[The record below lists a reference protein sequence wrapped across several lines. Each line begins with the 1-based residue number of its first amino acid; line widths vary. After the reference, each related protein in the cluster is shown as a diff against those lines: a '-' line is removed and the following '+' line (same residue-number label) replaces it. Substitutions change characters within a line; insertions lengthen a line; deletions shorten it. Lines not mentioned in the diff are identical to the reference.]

1 MDILWIYYGYVS
13 GWWFGTWI
21 LFSPIVVLMI
31 QSDFH
36 IFQRDWNHQPDI
48 YIYIHM
54 NNMDIIWIIIW
65 IIYYLQLLW
74 IYHLL
79 CNIGM
84 KKTDY
89 VDIWIWIIIYNMIC
103 KNRWIYRHPS
113 YSLSIF
119 YSIIWIIW
127 ILNRCNLLV
136 LWIYNYYGYYYDIL
150 LIYVIYTILTNLL
163 ILECDFSDF
172 EVRYMNLM
180 RCHNH

>member
-1 MDILWIYYGYVS
+1 MDNIWIIWIIYGYIMDILWICIWLVVWNMNFVFPNSCSDDPIWLSY
-13 GWWFGTWI
+13 
-21 LFSPIVVLMI
+21 FSEGLKPPT
-31 QSDFH
+31 
-36 IFQRDWNHQPDI
+36 RYI

-103 KNRWIYRHPS
+103 KNRWIY
-113 YSLSIF
+113 I
-119 YSIIWIIW
+119 
-127 ILNRCNLLV
+127 
-136 LWIYNYYGYYYDIL
+136 DIH
-150 LIYVIYTILTNLL
+150 LIHYPYFIV
-163 ILECDFSDF
+163 
-172 EVRYMNLM
+172 
-180 RCHNH
+180 